1 MQVTVNLAVVPEALP
16 VGSGNPCPQACPWLS
31 AADFAGMS
39 SHLVLM
45 VEAFA
50 LTVRGSGSQLLTT
63 GWCGSYTGTACGH
76 VSWRRVVSSLE
87 TYAIEMSQA
96 GAMVLL
102 SCMVMDKPEPHSVQH
117 RALNHC
123 CPQVL

>member
-1 MQVTVNLAVVPEALP
+1 MQVTVNLAVGPVALP
-16 VGSGNPCPQACPWLS
+16 VGTGNPCPLACPWLP

-39 SHLVLM
+39 SNLVFM

-50 LTVRGSGSQLLTT
+50 LTARGSGSWLFMT
-63 GWCGSYTGTACGH
+63 GWCDSYTGTACGH

-87 TYAIEMSQA
+87 TYPIKMSQA

-102 SCMVMDKPEPHSVQH
+102 SCMVMGKPETHPVQH
-117 RALNHC
+117 RALNHY
-123 CPQVL
+123 